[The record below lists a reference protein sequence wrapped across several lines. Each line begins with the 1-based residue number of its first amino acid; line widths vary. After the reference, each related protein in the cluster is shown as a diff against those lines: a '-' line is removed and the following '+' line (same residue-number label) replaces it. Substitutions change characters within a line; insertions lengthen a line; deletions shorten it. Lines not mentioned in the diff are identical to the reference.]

1 MCQRKEKGD
10 FFRLVRSKQSV
21 NIRSLNCGME
31 CEEGLK
37 VLYEVDSR
45 AGLGGWFERAMTGE
59 GRQALHNGEVQVG
72 MGMEKEEWRTWPSTT
87 GGSWSMGE
95 LASLLSLS
103 HFAPW
108 KILPFSGCAVFM

>member
-1 MCQRKEKGD
+1 
-10 FFRLVRSKQSV
+10 
-21 NIRSLNCGME
+21 ME

-45 AGLGGWFERAMTGE
+45 AGLGGWFERAITGE
-59 GRQALHNGEVQVG
+59 GRPALHNGEVQVE
-72 MGMEKEEWRTWPSTT
+72 MGMEEKEEWRTWPSTT

-103 HFAPW
+103 LFAPW
-108 KILPFSGCAVFM
+108 KILPFSGCAVLCSFCTCKEEAELQWPS